1 MTTPFKKRRK
11 EWTDRFRTP
20 AEAVGESARETIRI
34 GWNARLTRLVRMV
47 VLLLPRY
54 ANHRGP
60 RADALFLALAAV
72 VGVLGA
78 LAVQIFFDMIDLAND
93 FLVVRPMSVEVLSG
107 RWIFVPLLTGGSLA
121 LAAWI
126 MRRFGNGYDGLNV
139 PDVSH
144 AVAHHGGRL
153 PARMSLAKSVASAV
167 TIGGG
172 GSAGSEG
179 PVAVLGASM
188 ASLFARPLRLRA
200 ERIQVLVGAGAAA
213 GISATFGAP
222 LAGAF
227 FALEEILKSSS
238 TTAFAPVV
246 VASVVAYASSLA
258 FFSADAPFPQAL
270 TYGYTFY
277 REVFIFFPLLGVV
290 CGLAGGFFV
299 RLEDRVARA
308 RWRRRTPSRLL
319 PWVGG
324 IAVGLIIVAGQ
335 GYLGSR
341 GHFTIDFDALARL
354 SWLMLAL
361 LALGKIVATVLTLNV
376 GGSGGVFAPSLVTGA
391 MIGTSLALLLEQV
404 FPSLPLTPGTYALAG
419 MGSLVAAAT
428 GAPITSILIVFEIT
442 DDHAMILPLML
453 SVVFA
458 ITVRRMMTSEN
469 LYSAWL
475 SRTGRTAKWGSKPSP
490 TGEFMAVGPLDEDR

>member
-1 MTTPFKKRRK
+1 MSSNRN
-11 EWTDRFRTP
+11 WTDRFRTP
-20 AEAVGESARETIRI
+20 AEAVGESARETIRL
-34 GWNARLTRLVRMV
+34 GWNARWTRFVRMV

-60 RADALFLALAAV
+60 RADALFLALAAI

-78 LAVQIFFDMIDLAND
+78 FGVQLFFNMIDLANE
-93 FLVVRPMSVEVLSG
+93 FLVQRPMRLEVLSG
-107 RWIFVPLLTGGSLA
+107 RWIVVPLLTGSSLA
-121 LAAWI
+121 VAAWI

-144 AVAHHGGRL
+144 AVEHHGGRI
-153 PARMSLAKSVASAV
+153 PARMSLWKSVASAA

-179 PVAVLGASM
+179 PVAVLGAAL

-200 ERIQVLVGAGAAA
+200 ERIRILVGAGAAA
-213 GISATFGAP
+213 AISATFGAP

-227 FALEEILKSSS
+227 FALEEILRSSS

-258 FFSADAPFPQAL
+258 FFSADAPFPDAL
-270 TYGYTFY
+270 TYGYRFY
-277 REVFIFFPLLGVV
+277 REVFLFFPLLGVV

-308 RWRRRTPSRLL
+308 RWRRRTPPRLL
-319 PWVGG
+319 PFIGG
-324 IAVGLIIVAGQ
+324 ALVGLILVAGQ
-335 GYLGSR
+335 GYLNSR
-341 GHFTIDFDALARL
+341 GHFTIDFDGLAKL
-354 SWLMLAL
+354 SWEVLAL
-361 LALGKIVATVLTLNV
+361 LAIGKIVATVLTLNT
-376 GGSGGVFAPSLVTGA
+376 GGSGGVFAPSLITGA
-391 MIGTSLALLLEQV
+391 MVGTSLALLLQKL

-428 GAPITSILIVFEIT
+428 GAPITAILIVFEIT

-458 ITVRRMMTSEN
+458 ITVRRMLTHEN

-475 SRTGRTAKWGSKPSP
+475 RRTGRTMGGHAGR
-490 TGEFMAVGPLDEDR
+490 TGEFMAVDPDPR